1 MLGNFDALP
10 LADRYAILK
19 GEAEALNKQI
29 DALKTEIKASGLE
42 FVEGDSVTIK
52 VCLSERATL
61 DSTAAKKLLTPEQV
75 LSCSKVSLVE
85 TLRIQP
91 RLALAAE

>member
-1 MLGNFDALP
+1 MS
-10 LADRYAILK
+10 AILK

-61 DSTAAKKLLTPEQV
+61 DSTAAKKLLTPEQMA
-75 LSCSKVSLVE
+75 SCSKVSLVE

-91 RLALAAE
+91 RLPLAAE

>member
-1 MLGNFDALP
+1 MPSNFDPLP

-19 GEAEALNKQI
+19 AEADALNKQI
-29 DALKTEIKASGLE
+29 DALKTEIKATGLE
-42 FVEGDSVTIK
+42 FVEGDTVVIK

-75 LSCSKVSLVE
+75 ASCSKVSLVE